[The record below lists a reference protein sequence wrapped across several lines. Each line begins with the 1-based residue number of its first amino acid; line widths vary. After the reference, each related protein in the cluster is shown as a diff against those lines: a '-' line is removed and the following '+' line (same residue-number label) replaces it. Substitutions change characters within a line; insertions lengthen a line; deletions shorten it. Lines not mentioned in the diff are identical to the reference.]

1 MSHDEGDT
9 GREVSSCLEVV
20 FRALPQSSLPPV
32 EQMLWAVD
40 ADLED
45 QYELCYGAKSF
56 WDKKH
61 KALDWSVLAD
71 RLQERLNSLPSKK
84 VEDDFSTKYRRDKL
98 SNWVIYALE
107 NAGRKD
113 EILPLCRKEVEITG
127 SYPRL
132 VEWLREFKRYKEA
145 EEWIDK
151 GIKATRAKWPGIAAG
166 LRNALR
172 EMREKEGDWLQAASF
187 RAEDFFQAPSLETYK
202 ELQKAA
208 QKAKVWPEV
217 SSAAMAFLET
227 GKNPEK
233 SPSWPLPETGVAKIR
248 EVRQRSFPI
257 TEALIDIAMAEK
269 RTDDVLHWYDLQKT
283 KKTFWG
289 GDAYRDD
296 QIAAA
301 VADQYPDR
309 AVNIWK
315 KLAENEMSLT
325 KPKAYEAAA
334 VYLRKAQ
341 KLMGKMEK
349 KEEWQKYIADL
360 RRANERKRRFVEIL
374 DRLEDRPILRAE
386 EK

>member
-1 MSHDEGDT
+1 MD
-9 GREVSSCLEVV
+9 RQ
-20 FRALPQSSLPPV
+20 R
-32 EQMLWAVD
+32 
-40 ADLED
+40 D
-45 QYELCYGAKSF
+45 QA
-56 WDKKH
+56 
-61 KALDWSVLAD
+61 
-71 RLQERLNSLPSKK
+71 P
-84 VEDDFSTKYRRDKL
+84 
-98 SNWVIYALE
+98 
-107 NAGRKD
+107 
-113 EILPLCRKEVEITG
+113 
-127 SYPRL
+127 
-132 VEWLREFKRYKEA
+132 
-145 EEWIDK
+145 
-151 GIKATRAKWPGIAAG
+151 RAKWPGIAAG

-187 RAEDFFQAPSLETYK
+187 RAEDFFQDPALKTYM

-208 QKAKVWPEV
+208 EKAKVWPEV
-217 SSAAMAFLET
+217 RPGAMGYLET

-301 VADQYPDR
+301 VADQYPNR
-309 AVNIWK
+309 AVDIWK
-315 KLAENEMSLT
+315 KLAENEISLT

-334 VYLRKAQ
+334 VYLRKAK

-349 KEEWQKYIADL
+349 KEEWQKYIAGL

-374 DRLEDRPILRAE
+374 DRLEDRPILGAE
-386 EK
+386 KK